1 MKYLPITAILLL
13 AILLNSCKKWMD
25 VDARSVVK
33 EEEIFED
40 ANGFRSA
47 LLGVYTQMGST
58 SLYGANLTIGFID
71 VLAQYYAIESSQH
84 SFYSYS
90 QYDYKERKS
99 TQETIWRTAY
109 NTIANCNNILE
120 HLEGKEA
127 FFSNDEF
134 KIIKGEALAIRAFLH
149 FDMVR
154 LFAPSYGVNKSAPAI
169 PYVNKI
175 STRPFTQ
182 LTVEEV
188 LKAVEADLGIAAE
201 LLKESDPWSAYYNG
215 LAGPVNELPNYLSFR
230 EERMNYY
237 AVLGTLAKVNLYMDK
252 TEQAYEYSSE
262 VLEKKPIGVLFSLF
276 TKKSWDNSDLYF
288 NSEASSFVKLIV
300 PEGRKDEF
308 YETAKYGSVDRRY
321 KDWFKYYPGSSEE
334 FMSKYMRSIPQYG
347 NPPNMIIMR
356 AEDMSYILAET
367 APTEIEAFK
376 EINKIRGR
384 YGIGLAHYLY
394 AGTDDLELEIMK
406 EYRKM
411 FIGEGKFFYYLK
423 RKNMDPIPY
432 SLIENVGDAY
442 VIPIPDSEKEF
453 GNIN

>member
-1 MKYLPITAILLL
+1 MKYSSILVVFLFAILFT
-13 AILLNSCKKWMD
+13 SCKKWMD

-47 LLGVYTQMGST
+47 LIGVYTKMGST

-71 VLAQYYAIESSQH
+71 VLAQYYPIESSQH

-90 QYDYKERKS
+90 QYDFEERKS
-99 TQETIWRTAY
+99 TQLAIWRTAY
-109 NTIANCNNILE
+109 NAIANCNNIIE

-127 FFSNDEF
+127 LFSNGEF
-134 KIIKGEALAIRAFLH
+134 KIIKAEAIAIRAYLH

-175 STRPFTQ
+175 STQPFPQ
-182 LTVEEV
+182 LSVDEL
-188 LKAVEADLGIAAE
+188 LKAVEADLEVAAE
-201 LLKESDPWSAYYNG
+201 LLKESDPWSAYYDG

-237 AVLGTLAKVNLYMDK
+237 AVLGTLAKVNLYMNK
-252 TEQAYEYSSE
+252 TEKAYEYSSE
-262 VLEKKPIGVLFSLF
+262 VLAKKPIGILFSLF

-288 NSEASSFVKLIV
+288 NSEASPFVKLVV
-300 PEGRKDEF
+300 PEGRKDEY
-308 YETAKYGSVDRRY
+308 YETSKYGSVDRRY

-356 AEDMSYILAET
+356 SEDMSYILAET
-367 APTEIEAFK
+367 APSEMEAFK
-376 EINKIRGR
+376 EINTIRGR

-423 RKNMDPIPY
+423 RKNIDPVPY
-432 SLIENVGDAY
+432 SLIEDVGQAY
-442 VIPIPDSEKEF
+442 VIPIPDVEIEF
-453 GNIN
+453 GKIN